1 MFKFISIKTHTVK
14 GKSDGI
20 ITLPH
25 IIIPRSTPVLQI
37 SEKTINTVIKINN
50 KEYKNVKLTFDCWF
64 ESGCSCLIEFNNK
77 SQDLH
82 KIQDNTIK
90 TCSFTNKRIL
100 NLMIYV

>member
-37 SEKTINTVIKINN
+37 SEKTISTVIKINIT
-50 KEYKNVKLTFDCWF
+50 EIKNNFDF
-64 ESGCSCLIEFNNK
+64 T
-77 SQDLH
+77 LH
-82 KIQDNTIK
+82 IKITTI
-90 TCSFTNKRIL
+90 
-100 NLMIYV
+100 IYMLF